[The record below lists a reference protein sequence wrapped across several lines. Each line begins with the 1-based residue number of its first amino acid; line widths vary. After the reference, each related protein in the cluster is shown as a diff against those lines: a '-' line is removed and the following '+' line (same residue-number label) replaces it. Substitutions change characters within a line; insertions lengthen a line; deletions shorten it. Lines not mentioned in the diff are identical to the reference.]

1 LARGIIAV
9 EGLERERE
17 RERERVREGRG
28 EWWPGKGQRDAV
40 MLNQHLWSGPPLRW
54 WVVSRVSV
62 SITGGSGYTRDKPR
76 ERGIIESIEVS

>member
-1 LARGIIAV
+1 MVVRGAG
-9 EGLERERE
+9 EGGL
-17 RERERVREGRG
+17 
-28 EWWPGKGQRDAV
+28 GQGDAV

-62 SITGGSGYTRDKPR
+62 SITATGGSGYTRDKPR